1 MVIND
6 SSVLSIESPNFK
18 IQTFTITYE
27 KDISNKGKNILQSFK
42 IKPYYYVIDDITYLL
57 KSNPKECECFL
68 QILNSTV
75 ISLQNNFKIN
85 FFDVFIYEIK
95 INEITKFNKF
105 NEVLIKPSKNSNE
118 ITIKL
123 AYQIKAIDKT
133 VELTW

>member
-1 MVIND
+1 MIIND

-75 ISLQNNFKIN
+75 ISLQN
-85 FFDVFIYEIK
+85 
-95 INEITKFNKF
+95 
-105 NEVLIKPSKNSNE
+105 
-118 ITIKL
+118 KL
-123 AYQIKAIDKT
+123 
-133 VELTW
+133 

>member
-1 MVIND
+1 MIIND

-57 KSNPKECECFL
+57 KSNPSECECFL
-68 QILNSTV
+68 QILHSTV
-75 ISLQNNFKIN
+75 ISLQNNYKIN

-95 INEITKFNKF
+95 INGITKFNKF
-105 NEVLIKPSKNSNE
+105 NNILIKPSENSNE
-118 ITIKL
+118 IIIKL
-123 AYQIKAIDKT
+123 AYQIKPIDKT

>member
-1 MVIND
+1 MIIND

-18 IQTFTITYE
+18 IQTFSVIYE
-27 KDISNKGKNILQSFK
+27 KDISNDIKNILQSFK

-57 KSNPKECECFL
+57 KSNPSECECFL
-68 QILNSTV
+68 QILHSTV
-75 ISLQNNFKIN
+75 ISLQNNYKIN